1 MGKADKSGR
10 SLDKWD
16 AGIVKGM
23 LKRGDRQHDVAAWFG
38 VNGGRIA
45 EINTGKRFCGVEPVA
60 LTHLPPSGPYISG
73 ERSSEIRK
81 ELAEI
86 RRNLIQFD
94 KLMGTIVKD
103 DRLEGFMKT
112 LIGKLG
118 KLIDKP

>member
-1 MGKADKSGR
+1 MTYSIVFLNGGGVGKADKSGR

-45 EINTGKRFCGVEPVA
+45 EINTGKRFGGVEPVA

-86 RRNLIQFD
+86 KRNLIPHKKQNYSSHSRNSS
-94 KLMGTIVKD
+94 G
-103 DRLEGFMKT
+103 GF
-112 LIGKLG
+112 
-118 KLIDKP
+118 